1 MNINKIYI
9 DTSKSRTDLCN
20 LGAQHGTDKSP
31 YNTGWYRHPYT
42 AVYDFLFAPYRY
54 SNINFGEIGI
64 EGNASMRC
72 WRTYFP
78 NANLYGY
85 DFMPHKLNEAIAQ
98 NLENIQ
104 YHFMDCR
111 NQQSINDGL
120 SKCVDKFDI
129 LIDDASHRPEDQ
141 FPVIKA
147 AINHLKPG
155 GIFIIEDIFRDSIE
169 EGPINAMAQSHGVT
183 GVNQYESIIEQ
194 YSKYFHHISWVV
206 TNHEARYT
214 PEWEND
220 AWLVMVRNTV
230 EYSE

>member
-20 LGAQHGTDKSP
+20 LGAQYGTDKSP
-31 YNTGWYRHPYT
+31 YNTGWFRHPYT
-42 AVYDFLFAPYRY
+42 AVYDFLFARYRHDK
-54 SNINFGEIGI
+54 INFGEIGI
-64 EGNASMRC
+64 AANASMKC
-72 WRTYFP
+72 WRSYFL

-85 DFMPHKLNEAIAQ
+85 DFMPDNLNNANAH
-98 NLENIQ
+98 NLENTQ
-104 YHFMDCR
+104 YILMDCR
-111 NQQSINDGL
+111 DTQSINDGL
-120 SKCVDKFDI
+120 SKCADKFDI

-147 AINHLKPG
+147 AIEHLKPG
-155 GIFIIEDIFRDSIE
+155 GMLIIEDIFRSSV
-169 EGPINAMAQSHGVT
+169 EGGTHNAIAQSHGVT
-183 GVNQYESIIEQ
+183 GENQYESIIEQ

-206 TNHEARYT
+206 TNHEARHT

-230 EYSE
+230 EYQE